1 MIFLGADYFKP
12 QYFNAAYLHGMHGAP
27 EEPKRS
33 GYWRLLLSQLQA
45 ESLKQDEEK
54 KRDDELPE
62 KKVVFKVVENF
73 EPVVRPEAPTPE
85 PEPVRAEER
94 PPVHERPIYRAAET
108 VTESPRFVLN
118 LAIISQ
124 EFRDWT
130 LRLEPLYAQMLA
142 AKAAN
147 DEEEENIELLLLA
160 A

>member
-27 EEPKRS
+27 ELPKRS

-45 ESLKQDEEK
+45 ESLKQDEEE
-54 KRDDELPE
+54 RDDELPE
-62 KKVVFKVVENF
+62 KKVVFKVVESF
-73 EPVVRPEAPTPE
+73 EPVVRPEAPT

-94 PPVHERPIYRAAET
+94 PPVHERPIYRAAEP
-108 VTESPRFVLN
+108 VAENPRFVLN

-124 EFRDWT
+124 EFRGWT

-142 AKAAN
+142 MKAAN
-147 DEEEENIELLLLA
+147 DEEEEDIELLLLA